1 MSVNSAI
8 GLFGGNNAPVSV
20 PIISIF
26 TDAPQNVASGDT
38 ANALTNFV
46 VPKGSFILQGFI
58 NILSDGGIN
67 AITQC
72 DALIEINGVP
82 VQTIEGGNGSS
93 VSTLPFSG
101 VLIVSDG
108 NDLLDIVI
116 TATVATAGDWDTG
129 LSGTN
134 QAKIFLLQIA

>member
-26 TDAPQNVASGDT
+26 TNAPQNVASVDD

-46 VPKGSFILQGFI
+46 VPKGSFLLQGFI
-58 NILSDGGIN
+58 NIISDGGVN

-72 DALIEINGVP
+72 DALIEINGV
-82 VQTIEGGNGSS
+82 
-93 VSTLPFSG
+93 
-101 VLIVSDG
+101 
-108 NDLLDIVI
+108 LLCI
-116 TATVATAGDWDTG
+116 
-129 LSGTN
+129 
-134 QAKIFLLQIA
+134 LQNP